1 MGRLEKALDLS
12 RPCRAAMAN
21 SLREMRKDA
30 GLTYSQMAE
39 KTGVSG
45 ATLKRAASGASV
57 PRFSTLISYM
67 RGCFGGEY
75 SAETIRRVLAEWAE
89 ARREERGTLHLRRP
103 NPLLVED
110 HHELSQ
116 ALQALYE
123 YAGAPPLREIQ
134 RRAGGPLFLPL
145 STLARIVNGQAIP
158 GDMKQLTAFVKAC
171 WTEADDWE
179 HAWER
184 LIFSGPQWPLLRS
197 DWAWRPQWSDQT
209 GATAYRAAVS
219 LARNIPIPHSLVV

>member
-1 MGRLEKALDLS
+1 MGRPEKALDLS
-12 RPCRAAMAN
+12 SPCRAVMAN

-30 GLTYSQMAE
+30 DLTYSQLAE

-57 PRFSTLISYM
+57 PRFSTLIRYI
-67 RGCFGGEY
+67 RGCTGDEFIAH
-75 SAETIRRVLAEWAE
+75 SETIRRVLAEWVE

-103 NPLLVED
+103 DPLLVED

-145 STLARIVNGQAIP
+145 STLARIVNGQGIP
-158 GDMKQLTAFVKAC
+158 ADKRQLTAFVRAC
-171 WTEADDWE
+171 WAKTDWWE
-179 HAWER
+179 HAWDR

-197 DWAWRPQWSDQT
+197 EWAWRPQW
-209 GATAYRAAVS
+209 
-219 LARNIPIPHSLVV
+219 